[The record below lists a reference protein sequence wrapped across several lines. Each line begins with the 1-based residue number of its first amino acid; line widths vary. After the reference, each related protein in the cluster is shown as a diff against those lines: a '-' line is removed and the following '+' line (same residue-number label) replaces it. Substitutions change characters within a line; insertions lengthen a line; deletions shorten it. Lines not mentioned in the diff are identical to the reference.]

1 MKFLLQREKYGFVDA
16 DVCTVDLIIKMLN
29 RHYAVLILIS
39 FAIALPIAWMLGRT
53 TLNHFAEHATISWW
67 IYPLGL
73 LLGGGVT
80 LATVMLQSWR
90 AAREN
95 PVNSI
100 KTE

>member
-1 MKFLLQREKYGFVDA
+1 
-16 DVCTVDLIIKMLN
+16 
-29 RHYAVLILIS
+29 
-39 FAIALPIAWMLGRT
+39 MLGRT